1 MNIRIV
7 FYLLA
12 NALFLSCAIEPSKSI
27 EGFKIHPDFKIELVA
42 SEPLVYDPV
51 DMQFSPSGKAYVL
64 EMPGYPL
71 RDEQSRIILLKDT
84 DDDGVY
90 DERKVYADSLGV
102 ASSFMFYKGGFLVA
116 SPPHL
121 IWISDQD
128 FDGLADERVH
138 IMDGFS
144 NDNLQHNF
152 NGLTY
157 GLDNWIYAAN
167 GGNSGKPYFF
177 SKPDAILNLR
187 GGDLRLDLENEIAER
202 VGESS
207 GGFKITFDEWGRLY
221 ETHNLEHVSQLV
233 FEDRYFQ
240 NLPVTPGHALTN
252 ISDHDENGLSRIY
265 PIGEQETRVNH
276 PEQSGYFSGACGIT
290 FYGGGIFPEDFNS
303 SLLVADCVLNL
314 VHMDLLSENKAASRA
329 SRVGNKTEFLASSD
343 RAFRP
348 VNMTVGP
355 DGSLYILDMHREV
368 IEHPEWIP
376 DDIEAELDL
385 NAGRKKG
392 RIYRITGVQYNYDKP
407 KDLESFSEIELVTAL
422 GNKNQ
427 WIRKTAQQLL
437 VTQKN
442 YKTVPLLATQ
452 LDSTQ
457 NALARI
463 HSLWTLEGLGS
474 LNNKQ
479 ILKALNDPYSP
490 IAENALKILET
501 RPEEINKF
509 MEPLLGLTLASNPRL
524 RMQAALTLSAI
535 SDSLYFA
542 HRGQIASLMRKA
554 LKETQSDQ
562 WNRMAMSFALSRQ
575 ASRFVG
581 EELTYNEELTE
592 DQKQLLEILTAIIG
606 KEMDIPS
613 IKSVLDGIYESNIP
627 KSQKAGFIES
637 LSKGYIQRVDQM
649 ADKDS
654 ENSIIKVLRALENI
668 NDLGII
674 KAAGELRLA
683 MGFPSSE
690 KINEIMAKSQ
700 KDILAQKGSIDEQLL
715 QLKLIG
721 LSDFENR
728 ASLLYKLL
736 DSKRPMVL
744 QKESLRQLWN
754 SNEKE
759 VGPRLLGMWNSL
771 APEARKHATDI
782 LLYKSFNH
790 DALLTAMEDGTVNL
804 GEFNLDLERRRVL
817 LFSDDEDIRKRAEA
831 LFSDSGVVQRKQ
843 VILEMQPALALNGDS
858 DKGSVVFQN
867 LCSSCHIYGSTGNEV
882 GPVLTEISR
891 KSKES
896 LVHEILDP
904 NAAVD
909 TRYLNYKVITTGGS
923 IYFGLVSNE
932 TDTELALKMTGGE
945 EVIIPKNTIEVF
957 MSTGKSLMP
966 EGLEAGINKQQMAD
980 LLAFLQQAQ

>member
-1 MNIRIV
+1 MKIRIV
-7 FYLLA
+7 FCLVA
-12 NALFLSCAIEPSKSI
+12 HALFLSCTIEHSKSI
-27 EGFKIHPDFKIELVA
+27 EDFEIHPDFKIELVA

-71 RDEQSRIILLKDT
+71 RDEQSRIILLQDI
-84 DDDGVY
+84 DNDGIY

-102 ASSFMFYKGGFLVA
+102 ASSFMFYNDGFLVA

-128 FDGLADERVH
+128 FDGSADERVH

-144 NDNLQHNF
+144 NENLQHNF

-233 FEDRYFQ
+233 FEDRYFR
-240 NLPVTPGHALTN
+240 NLPVIPGHALTN

-290 FYGGGIFPEDFNS
+290 FYGGGIFPEDFDS

-314 VHMDLLSENKAASRA
+314 IHMDLLTENGAASKA
-329 SRVGNKTEFLASSD
+329 SRVGDKTEFLASSD

-348 VNMTVGP
+348 VNMTAGP
-355 DGSLYILDMHREV
+355 DGSLYVLDMHREV

-376 DDIEAELDL
+376 DEIEAELDL

-392 RIYRITGVQYNYDKP
+392 RIYRISEVQYNYEKP
-407 KDLESFSEIELVTAL
+407 KGLEGFSVKELVAAL
-422 GNKNQ
+422 GSKNQ
-427 WIRKTAQQLL
+427 WIRKTAQQQL
-437 VTQKN
+437 VTNKN
-442 YKTVPLLATQ
+442 YKSVPLLATQ

-457 NALARI
+457 NPLARI

-474 LNNKQ
+474 LSNKQ
-479 ILKALNDPYSP
+479 LMKALYDPYSP
-490 IAENALKILET
+490 IAENALKILEA
-501 RPEEINKF
+501 RPEEITKF
-509 MEPLLGLTLASNPRL
+509 MEPLLGLILASNSRL
-524 RMQAALTLSAI
+524 RMQAALTLSVI
-535 SDSLYFA
+535 NDSLYFI
-542 HRGQIASLMRKA
+542 HSGQIASLMRKA
-554 LKETQSDQ
+554 LKETHSDQ
-562 WNRMAMSFALSRQ
+562 WNRMAMSIALSRQ
-575 ASRFVG
+575 ASSFVG
-581 EELTYNEELTE
+581 EELTYNNELTE
-592 DQKQLLEILTAIIG
+592 DEKQVLGILTGIVG
-606 KEMDIPS
+606 KEMDGLS
-613 IKSVLDGIYESNIP
+613 IKSVLDGIYKSNISTSL
-627 KSQKAGFIES
+627 KSELIES
-637 LSKGYIQRVDQM
+637 LTKGYIQRVNQM
-649 ADKDS
+649 ADIDS
-654 ENSIIKVLRALENI
+654 KNSIIRALNTLENT

-683 MGFPSSE
+683 MGFPSSK
-690 KINEIMAKSQ
+690 KINELMAQSQ
-700 KDILAQKGSIDEQLL
+700 KDILAQKGSVDEQLI

-721 LSDFENR
+721 LSDFDKR
-728 ASLLYKLL
+728 AHLLYTLL

-744 QKESLRQLWN
+744 QRESLKQLWN

-759 VGPRLLGMWNSL
+759 VGTRLLGVWNSL

-817 LFSDDEDIRKRAEA
+817 LFSDDENIRKRAEA

-843 VILEMQPALALNGDS
+843 VIIEMQPALALSGDS
-858 DKGSVVFQN
+858 TKGSVVFEN
-867 LCSSCHIYGSTGNEV
+867 LCSGCHIYGNTGNDV

-909 TRYLNYKVITTGGS
+909 TRYLNYKVITAGGS

-932 TDTELALKMTGGE
+932 TDTELTLKMTGGE
-945 EVIIPKNTIEVF
+945 EIIISKNTIKVF

-966 EGLEAGINKQQMAD
+966 EGLEEAINKKDMAD